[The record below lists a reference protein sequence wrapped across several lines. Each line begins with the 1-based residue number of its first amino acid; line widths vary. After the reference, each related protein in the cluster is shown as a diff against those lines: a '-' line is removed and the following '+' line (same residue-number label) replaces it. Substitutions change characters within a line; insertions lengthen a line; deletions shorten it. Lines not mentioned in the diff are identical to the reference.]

1 MGSPEVS
8 DDRKKYFYWEV
19 RTNPKHVCGN
29 KLCRNISSTISCRK
43 NSMFFFFLAKHQE
56 ISRTKNFPVLMRSW
70 NKTWCFNKTKAQLLD
85 GTWLQTADVSD
96 GKLLAVTEL
105 RYVQRSP
112 DVLSDRWYSVST
124 YPRFAETYMANIY
137 SGDRVGN
144 TLLKTLTSD
153 CVMICNLKW

>member
-1 MGSPEVS
+1 MIEKNIFIEKSEQTLSMSVA
-8 DDRKKYFYWEV
+8 
-19 RTNPKHVCGN
+19 TNYVGTFPALFCAEKTQC
-29 KLCRNISSTISCRK
+29 
-43 NSMFFFFLAKHQE
+43 FFFLAKHQE
-56 ISRTKNFPVLMRSW
+56 ISRTKNFPVLIRSW

-85 GTWLQTADVSD
+85 GRWLQTADVSD